1 MPVLLPDK
9 TYPFKAMILQNTL
22 APAANLVLANQ
33 KEDLQHIHLLTKNI
47 AVWDRENPLNE
58 QQCLNLMDT
67 LTKPF
72 SASGSI
78 NEIETALEAY
88 CANFGCETA
97 LLQKD
102 VQDLLHIFSDVTNAA
117 TFKVLL
123 VVVNTNMCRKFHTDI
138 NDLRLLCTYY
148 GPGTLWLAEKDA
160 TQYDTDNDELYT
172 ENAQQVKAGQVAI
185 LKGALYPADNVSACV
200 HRSPT
205 VEETG
210 ERRLLLRI
218 DTNEFLAFL
227 EK

>member
-1 MPVLLPDK
+1 
-9 TYPFKAMILQNTL
+9 MILQNTL

-33 KEDLQHIHLLTKNI
+33 KDALQHIHLQTKNI
-47 AVWDRENPLNE
+47 AVWNRENPLNE
-58 QQCLNLMDT
+58 QQCLSLMDR

-78 NEIETALEAY
+78 EEIEAALAAY
-88 CANFGCETA
+88 CTNQGTA
-97 LLQKD
+97 TEALQKD
-102 VQDLLHIFSDVTNAA
+102 AQSLLQVFSEVTKAS
-117 TFKVLL
+117 TFKMLL
-123 VVVNTNMCRKFHTDI
+123 SVVNTNMCRKYHTDI
-138 NDLRLLCTYY
+138 NDLRLLCTYH
-148 GPGTLWLAEKDA
+148 GPGTLWLAESETK
-160 TQYDTDNDELYT
+160 QYESDDDTEVDER
-172 ENAQQVKAGQVAI
+172 ARQVEAGQVTI

-227 EK
+227 EI